1 MTKKKILG
9 VGVAVLLI
17 AALLLVYS
25 TFKEKPVQGN
35 KSITIEVV
43 NKAQESVMYEVT
55 TDAEFLQQAMDEADG
70 LEYVGEEGS
79 YGMMMHEVNGE
90 TADWETD
97 GSWWKVNVNGM
108 ECNYGISEQP
118 VEDGDAFQ
126 IVYTK

>member
-43 NKAQESVMYEVT
+43 NKAQESVMYPVN

-79 YGMMMHEVNGE
+79 
-90 TADWETD
+90 
-97 GSWWKVNVNGM
+97 
-108 ECNYGISEQP
+108 
-118 VEDGDAFQ
+118 
-126 IVYTK
+126 